1 MQYEVNCTCKSC
13 EILRRAFESQ
23 GKPANLCCHTSWQ
36 SRERETVQVC
46 PPPPPP
52 PRTTSLTTFSV
63 LTVSS
68 FPGKQCWLCY
78 LLFTSIDSVT
88 RLLLVLTLL
97 SLPTKELPELTL
109 LFLSTSVDCI
119 TLHLLVLTLLT
130 SSSQSWLWCRSIPV
144 LTVTP
149 YIYWCRVDSV
159 VAQYQCW
166 LYHLTFAGVDSVNK
180 QLPDLTLLSL
190 STCVDCVTLH
200 LLVLTL
206 LPNSYQC
213 WLFLRHVYISVD
225 SFTKLLPVLTLVIA
239 SHKTVSS
246 VVSVV
251 PPYQTVLTVFN
262 TLHLLVLTLLPNS
275 HQR

>member
-1 MQYEVNCTCKSC
+1 MKSWDV
-13 EILRRAFESQ
+13 LLNPRGSQ
-23 GKPANLCCHTSWQ
+23 RTYVVTPPDKAEKGKLYRYA
-36 SRERETVQVC
+36 
-46 PPPPPP
+46 PPPPP

-166 LYHLTFAGVDSVNK
+166 LYHLTFTGVDSVVPQYLCWLCHLTFTGVDSATK
-180 QLPDLTLLSL
+180 QLP
-190 STCVDCVTLH
+190 
-200 LLVLTL
+200 VLTFFT
-206 LPNSYQC
+206 SRIYQC
-213 WLFLRHVYISVD
+213 WLF
-225 SFTKLLPVLTLVIA
+225 
-239 SHKTVSS
+239 
-246 VVSVV
+246 
-251 PPYQTVLTVFN
+251 YQTFAGIDSCYRF
-262 TLHLLVLTLLPNS
+262 PQNS
-275 HQR
+275 